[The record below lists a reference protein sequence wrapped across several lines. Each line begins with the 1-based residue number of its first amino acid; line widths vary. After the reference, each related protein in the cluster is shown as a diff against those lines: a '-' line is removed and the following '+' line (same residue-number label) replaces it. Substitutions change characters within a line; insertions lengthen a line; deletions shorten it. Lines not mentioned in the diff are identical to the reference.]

1 MEQCWRDSTSGLRPP
16 AWRLCPLP
24 SRKVNRE
31 ADGQSD
37 QNVADKNNDMLEV
50 ADDQGVVGRN
60 EEEVD
65 DKIGGEGGRQRSP
78 HRQPPRPPRQ
88 A

>member
-1 MEQCWRDSTSGLRPP
+1 
-16 AWRLCPLP
+16 
-24 SRKVNRE
+24 
-31 ADGQSD
+31 
-37 QNVADKNNDMLEV
+37 MLEV

-78 HRQPPRPPRQ
+78 HAANHRGHHDRHEVEQHYVGQAQRPANRDQSDSEQHQTAGPASETGPDTR
-88 A
+88 AR